1 MKNFRMRKMKNGG
14 YLTGLEKYPSLQTT
28 IQNYRDRL
36 KDDQDLLQKFDKT
49 AQSQMQ
55 ATANMPTAERSAYIA
70 EIQKQYAKPSDE
82 QFATIKEDLQSDKRI
97 GLTYRYPVDTESYG
111 PTQGYYRNLSKE
123 LSEKQKDIDALKV
136 TETSTKKV
144 PVYSYYEGRSGPPG
158 LAGSQPGVARTTTEI
173 PKGATYR
180 PASQSGF
187 MSNPAGYVGSDGTSY
202 RQQGTKNVTVSN
214 TRTAKAGDPEY
225 DKAQRELARLQKRHD
240 YRNVYSSNQ
249 GNQLT
254 GQNIYSSLG
263 ITSPSPQQTS
273 GPLNRPQTA
282 FASFIKPK
290 TLNKGGEIKGRGK
303 AIRGFKFGGIK

>member
-1 MKNFRMRKMKNGG
+1 MRKMKNGG

-36 KDDQDLLQKFDKT
+36 KNDQDLLQKFDKT

-55 ATANMPTAERSAYIA
+55 ATANMPAAERSAYIA
-70 EIQKQYAKPSDE
+70 DIQKQYAKPSDE
-82 QFATIKEDLQSDKRI
+82 QFATIKADLQSDKRI
-97 GLTYRYPVDTESYG
+97 SPTYRYPVDTESYG

-123 LSEKQKDIDALKV
+123 IGEQQKNIDALKV

-144 PVYSYYEGRSGPPG
+144 PVYTYYEGRSGTPG
-158 LAGSQPGVARTTTEI
+158 LAGNRPGVATTTTEI
-173 PKGATYR
+173 PKGSIYS
-180 PASQSGF
+180 PGGGGGGLSVPQ
-187 MSNPAGYVGSDGTSY
+187 PAGYRSPTGQFYSKT
-202 RQQGTKNVTVSN
+202 GTKNVTVSN
-214 TRTAKAGDPEY
+214 TRAAKAGDPEY

-240 YRNVYSSNQ
+240 YRNIYSSNQ

-273 GPLNRPQTA
+273 RPLNRPQTA

-290 TLNKGGEIKGRGK
+290 TLNKGGEIKGSGK